1 MKNLFYFCVFLAGAF
16 TLMQCDDVS
25 APEVAPAFQEST
37 TSASGKKQPFV
48 IYAVVSDQWL
58 PQNTFDLAISGKP
71 GSSIHVDWGD
81 NSTSEITFDG
91 SPDFTKTYEA
101 PGRYRIT
108 VTGDVDQIDFVGSS
122 YGGGL
127 FDSINVSRLRRLVD
141 VTVAMTPG
149 PAVFDLSE
157 NKELLWVALFGV
169 PELKKVILPKR
180 HRIPY
185 INVSGPNQISTK
197 EIDDI
202 INNVYDNAV
211 KGKVFGGSIEL
222 EKLIYLNDGDEG
234 YGELVGPPSPAA
246 IDKLVELRDVYGWR
260 ISPPITE

>member
-1 MKNLFYFCVFLAGAF
+1 MKNLIYFCVFAAGAF
-16 TLMQCDDVS
+16 TLMQCDDAS
-25 APEVAPAFQEST
+25 APEVAPEFHEST

-48 IYAVVSDQWL
+48 IYAVVNDQWL
-58 PQNTFDLAISGKP
+58 PQNTFDLLISGKP

-91 SPDFTKTYEA
+91 SADFNKVYGA

-141 VTVAMTPG
+141 LTVGLTSG

-157 NKELLWVALFGV
+157 NRELLWVSLIGV

-180 HRIPY
+180 HQIPN
-185 INVSGPNQISTK
+185 INVSGPNQINTD
-197 EIDDI
+197 EIDNI
-202 INNVYDNAV
+202 INNMYDNAV
-211 KGKVFGGSIEL
+211 KEKMLGGAISL
-222 EKLIYLNDGDEG
+222 EKLFYLNNGDEG

-246 IDKLVELRDVYGWR
+246 IDKLVELRDVYGWH